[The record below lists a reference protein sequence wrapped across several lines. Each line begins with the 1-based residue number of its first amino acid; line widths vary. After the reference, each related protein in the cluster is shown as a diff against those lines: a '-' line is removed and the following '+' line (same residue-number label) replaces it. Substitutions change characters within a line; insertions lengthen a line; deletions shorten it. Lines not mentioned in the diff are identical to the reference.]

1 MDTMSYLLNDLRY
14 GLRVLARKP
23 GFTAVVVLTLAL
35 GIGAN
40 TAMFSVVDKV
50 LLNSLPFS
58 DPDRLISLH
67 ASKPNFERGSISYPN
82 FLDWQKDN
90 SSFIAM
96 AVYRPVAMTF
106 TGVEEAERV
115 AAEFITSDFFA
126 LLGVK
131 LVLGRTFTEG
141 EDRIGAAPIVLV
153 SEGFWQRKLGSSR
166 EILGKTLTL
175 DGRGFTIVGV
185 IPASFHVETVSAGL
199 LDRDVYMPM
208 GQWNNNALSY
218 RGAGLGIH
226 GIARLKPGVT
236 LAQARADMAL
246 VTQNLARAYPD
257 TDRGLG
263 ATLVPLKEQ
272 IVGRVRPLLL
282 VLFGAV
288 GFVLM
293 IACVNVANLLLARST
308 GRAQEFAIRAALGG
322 GQGRIVRQLLAETS
336 LLALAGGGL
345 GLLFASWST
354 RVALKLLPAALPRSQ
369 EISVDWQALL
379 FTLAIALFAGMLF
392 GLAPAL
398 KLSRA
403 DLHEQLKEGGR
414 GASGTRHRLQRAL
427 VVAEM
432 AMAFVLLIGAGLLIR
447 TLARIWSV
455 DPGFDAHNI
464 LTFSY
469 GFPPS
474 MNTAS
479 ADAVRAA
486 CRQLDH
492 ELESIPG
499 IQAVSLTWAAF
510 PLSGEDDEQF
520 WFEDQPKPQSESEMN
535 WALSYVVEP
544 GYLKAMGIRLKRGRF
559 FSELDNEHSPPI
571 IVIDD
576 VLAQK
581 FFPGQDPLGKRLH
594 LNGFDQ
600 LAEIVGVVGHVKQ
613 WGLDSDEAN
622 PLRAQIYHSFMQ
634 LDDAPLKLSVPGIG
648 VVVRSGNAAAGLGD
662 AIRRLTGEMNK
673 DRVLWDFETIEEI
686 ISDSLAAKRFAMML
700 LGAFAAVAVLL
711 ASVGIYG
718 VISYFVGQRTH
729 EIGVRIALGAQR
741 RNVLG
746 LVVGQGFALTLV
758 GIACGLAGAAGMTRF
773 LASLLYGVRPTDPLT
788 FAAVAALL
796 AGVALLACY
805 IPARRAARVDP
816 IVALRHE

>member
-1 MDTMSYLLNDLRY
+1 MSTLVQDFRY

-23 GFTAVVVLTLAL
+23 GFTTVVVLTLAL

-50 LLNSLPFS
+50 LLNSLPFT

-90 SSFIAM
+90 SSFTAM
-96 AVYRPVAMTF
+96 AVYRSNDMTL
-106 TGVEEAERV
+106 TGAGEAERV
-115 AAEFITSDFFA
+115 RVEYITADFFT
-126 LLGVK
+126 LLGVRP
-131 LVLGRTFTEG
+131 VLGRTLTEG

-153 SEGFWQRKLGSSR
+153 SEGFWQRKLGSAR
-166 EILGKTLTL
+166 EILGKTLAL
-175 DGRGFTIVGV
+175 DGRSFTVVGV
-185 IPASFHVETVSAGL
+185 IPSSFRMETVSAGL
-199 LDRDVYMPM
+199 LDRDVYLPI
-208 GQWNNNALSY
+208 GQWNNRALSY

-236 LAQARADMAL
+236 LVQARADMAL
-246 VTQNLARAYPD
+246 VTRNLARAYPD

-263 ATLVPLKEQ
+263 ATLIPLKEH
-272 IVGRVRPLLL
+272 IVGEVRPLLL
-282 VLFGAV
+282 ILFGAV
-288 GFVLM
+288 GFVLL
-293 IACVNVANLLLARST
+293 ISCVNVANLLLARST
-308 GRAQEFAIRAALGG
+308 GRTQEFAIRAALGG

-336 LLALAGGGL
+336 LLAVIGGGL

-354 RVALKLLPAALPRSQ
+354 RAALTLLPDALPRAQ
-369 EISVDWQALL
+369 EINVDWQALL
-379 FTLAIALFAGMLF
+379 FTLAISLLAGILF

-403 DLHEQLKEGGR
+403 DLHAQLKEGGR

-455 DPGFDAHNI
+455 DPGFDARNI

-479 ADAVRAA
+479 AEAVRAA
-486 CRQLDH
+486 CRELDRK
-492 ELESIPG
+492 LESIPG

-520 WFEDQPKPQSESEMN
+520 WFEGQPKPQSENEMN

-544 GYLKAMGIRLKRGRF
+544 GYLKAMGIRLESGRF
-559 FSELDNEHSPPI
+559 FSEQDNEHSPPV

-600 LAEIVGVVGHVKQ
+600 LAEVVGVVGHVKQ

-622 PLRAQIYHSFMQ
+622 PLRAEMYHSFMQ

-648 VVVRSGNAAAGLGD
+648 VVVRSSNAPAGLEN
-662 AIRRLTGEMNK
+662 AIRRVTGEMSN

-686 ISDSLAAKRFAMML
+686 ISDSLAAKRFAGML

-741 RNVLG
+741 LNVLG
-746 LVVGQGFALTLV
+746 IVVGQGFALTLV
-758 GIACGLAGAAGMTRF
+758 GIGCGLAGAMGMTRF
-773 LASLLYGVRPTDPLT
+773 LSSLLYGVRPTDPLT

-796 AGVALLACY
+796 TGVALLACY
-805 IPARRAARVDP
+805 IPALRAARVDP

>member
-1 MDTMSYLLNDLRY
+1 MSYLLNDLRY

-432 AMAFVLLIGAGLLIR
+432 AMAVVLLIGAGLLIR

-455 DPGFDAHNI
+455 DPGFDAHSI

-648 VVVRSGNAAAGLGD
+648 VVVRSGNVAAGLGD

>member
-1 MDTMSYLLNDLRY
+1 MSTLVQDFRY

-50 LLNSLPFS
+50 LLNSLPFT

-90 SSFIAM
+90 RSFTAM
-96 AVYRPVAMTF
+96 AVFRPVAMTF
-106 TGVEEAERV
+106 TGMGEAERV
-115 AAEFITSDFFA
+115 AAELVTADFFS

-131 LVLGRTFTEG
+131 PVLGRTFTAG

-153 SEGFWQRKLGSSR
+153 SEGFWRRKLGSSR
-166 EILGKTLTL
+166 EIFGRTLTL

-199 LDRDVYMPM
+199 LDRDVYVPI
-208 GQWNNNALSY
+208 GQWNNNALSH

-226 GIARLKPGVT
+226 GIARLKPGAT
-236 LAQARADMAL
+236 LEQARADMAL
-246 VTQNLARAYPD
+246 VTQHLARAYPD

-272 IVGRVRPLLL
+272 IVGRARPLLL

-288 GFVLM
+288 GFVLL
-293 IACVNVANLLLARST
+293 ISCVNVANLLLARST
-308 GRAQEFAIRAALGG
+308 GRTQEFAIRAALGG

-345 GLLFASWST
+345 GLLFASWSA
-354 RVALKLLPAALPRSQ
+354 RAALKLLPAALPRAQ

-379 FTLAIALFAGMLF
+379 FTLAISLFAGILF

-447 TLARIWSV
+447 TLARLWSV

-464 LTFSY
+464 LTFNY
-469 GFPPS
+469 GFPAS

-499 IQAVSLTWAAF
+499 IQAVSLTWGGF

-520 WFEDQPKPQSESEMN
+520 WFDGQPKPQSESEMN

-559 FSELDNEHSPPI
+559 FSELDNEHSPPV

-600 LAEIVGVVGHVKQ
+600 LAEIIGVVGHVKQ

-648 VVVRSGNAAAGLGD
+648 VVVRSRKASVGLAD
-662 AIRRLTGEMNK
+662 AIRRVTGEMSK

-700 LGAFAAVAVLL
+700 LGAFAAAAVLL

-746 LVVGQGFALTLV
+746 LVVGQGFVLTLV
-758 GIACGLAGAAGMTRF
+758 GIACGLAGAVGMTQF
-773 LASLLYGVRPTDPLT
+773 LSSLLYGVRPTDPLT

-805 IPARRAARVDP
+805 IPALRAARVDP

>member
-1 MDTMSYLLNDLRY
+1 MSTLLHDLRY
-14 GLRVLARKP
+14 GFRMMARNP
-23 GFTAVVVLTLAL
+23 GFAAVVVLTLAL

-50 LLNSLPFS
+50 LLDPLPF
-58 DPDRLISLH
+58 PHPERLVSLH

-82 FLDWQKDN
+82 FLDWQREN
-90 SSFIAM
+90 HSFVAM
-96 AVYRPVAMTF
+96 AVCRATVMTL
-106 TGVEEAERV
+106 TGKGEAERLR
-115 AAEFITSDFFA
+115 AEYITSDFFP
-126 LLGVK
+126 LLGVRPR
-131 LVLGRTFTEG
+131 LGRTLTEG
-141 EDRIGAAPIVLV
+141 EDRIGAAPVVLI

-166 EILGKTLTL
+166 EILGTTLNL

-185 IPASFHVETVSAGL
+185 IPASFHVETVAAGL
-199 LDRDVYMPM
+199 LDRDVYVPI

-218 RGAGLGIH
+218 RGAGLAIH
-226 GIARLKPGVT
+226 GVGRLKAGVT
-236 LAQARADMAL
+236 LEQARADMGL
-246 VTQNLARAYPD
+246 VTQDLARAYPD
-257 TDRGLG
+257 VDRGLG
-263 ATLVPLKEQ
+263 ATLIPLKEQ

-282 VLFGAV
+282 VLLGAV
-288 GFVLM
+288 GFVLL
-293 IACVNVANLLLARST
+293 ISCANVANLLLARST
-308 GRAQEFAIRAALGG
+308 GRTQEFAIRAALGG

-354 RVALKLLPAALPRSQ
+354 RAALTLLPDALPRAQ
-369 EISVDWQALL
+369 EISVDWQALV
-379 FTLAIALFAGMLF
+379 FTLAISLLAGILF

-403 DLHEQLKEGGR
+403 DLHAQLKEGGR
-414 GASGTRHRLQRAL
+414 GASGTRHRLQRSL

-486 CRQLDH
+486 CRQLDR

-499 IQAVSLTWAAF
+499 VQAVSLTWAAF

-520 WFEDQPKPQSESEMN
+520 WFEGQPKPQSENEMN

-559 FSELDNEHSPPI
+559 FSEQDNEHSPPV

-581 FFPGQDPLGKRLH
+581 FFPGRNPLGKRLH

-622 PLRAQIYHSFMQ
+622 PLRAEMYHSFMQ
-634 LDDAPLKLSVPGIG
+634 LDDKPLKLSVPGIG
-648 VVVRSGNAAAGLGD
+648 VVVRSRNASAGLAD
-662 AIRRLTGEMNK
+662 AIRRVTGEMSK

-700 LGAFAAVAVLL
+700 LGAFAAIAVLL

-741 RNVLG
+741 SDVLG

-758 GIACGLAGAAGMTRF
+758 GIGCGLAGAMGVTRF
-773 LASLLYGVRPTDPLT
+773 LSTLLYGVRPTDPLT
-788 FAAVAALL
+788 FLAVSVLL

-805 IPARRAARVDP
+805 IPALRAARVDP
-816 IVALRHE
+816 IVALRQE

>member
-1 MDTMSYLLNDLRY
+1 MNALFQDLRY
-14 GLRVLARKP
+14 GLRMLARKP
-23 GFTAVVVLTLAL
+23 GFTVVVVFTLAV

-50 LLNSLPFS
+50 LLEPLPF
-58 DPDRLISLH
+58 PQPERLVSLH

-82 FLDWQKDN
+82 FLDWQREN
-90 SSFIAM
+90 HSFVAM
-96 AVYRPVAMTF
+96 AVCRATVMTL
-106 TGVEEAERV
+106 TGRGEAERV
-115 AAEFITSDFFA
+115 RAEYITSDFFP

-131 LVLGRTFTEG
+131 PQLGRTLMEG
-141 EDRIGAAPIVLV
+141 EDRIGAAPVVLI

-166 EILGKTLTL
+166 EILGTTLSL

-199 LDRDVYMPM
+199 LDRDVYVPM

-226 GIARLKPGVT
+226 GVARLKPGVT
-236 LAQARADMAL
+236 LVQARADMAL

-263 ATLVPLKEQ
+263 ATLVPLQEQ
-272 IVGRVRPLLL
+272 MVGRVRPLLL
-282 VLFGAV
+282 VLLGAV
-288 GFVLM
+288 GFVLL

-308 GRAQEFAIRAALGG
+308 GRTQEFAIRAALGG

-354 RVALKLLPAALPRSQ
+354 RAALTLLPDALPRAQ

-379 FTLAIALFAGMLF
+379 FTVAVSLFAGILF

-403 DLHEQLKEGGR
+403 DLHAQLKEGGR

-432 AMAFVLLIGAGLLIR
+432 AMAFVLLMGAGLLIR
-447 TLARIWSV
+447 TLSRIWSV
-455 DPGFDAHNI
+455 DPGFNAHNI
-464 LTFSY
+464 LTFNY

-520 WFEDQPKPQSESEMN
+520 WFEGQPKPQSANEMN

-544 GYLKAMGIRLKRGRF
+544 GYLKAMGIRLESGRF
-559 FSELDNEHSPPI
+559 LSELDNEHSPPV

-581 FFPGQDPLGKRLH
+581 FFPGQNPLGKRLH

-622 PLRAQIYHSFMQ
+622 PLRAQMYHSFMQ

-648 VVVRSGNAAAGLGD
+648 VVVRSRNASAGLAD
-662 AIRRLTGEMNK
+662 AIRRVTGEVSK

-686 ISDSLAAKRFAMML
+686 ISDSLAAKRFATVL
-700 LGAFAAVAVLL
+700 LGAFATVAVIL

-718 VISYFVGQRTH
+718 VFSYFVGQRTH
-729 EIGVRIALGAQR
+729 EIGVRIALGAR
-741 RNVLG
+741 RRHVLG

-758 GIACGLAGAAGMTRF
+758 GIACGLAGAVGMTRF
-773 LASLLYGVRPTDPLT
+773 LLSLLYGVRPTDPLT
-788 FAAVAALL
+788 FAAVSALL
-796 AGVALLACY
+796 TGVALLACS
-805 IPARRAARVDP
+805 IPALRAARVDP

>member
-1 MDTMSYLLNDLRY
+1 VYL
-14 GLRVLARKP
+14 
-23 GFTAVVVLTLAL
+23 
-35 GIGAN
+35 
-40 TAMFSVVDKV
+40 
-50 LLNSLPFS
+50 
-58 DPDRLISLH
+58 
-67 ASKPNFERGSISYPN
+67 
-82 FLDWQKDN
+82 
-90 SSFIAM
+90 
-96 AVYRPVAMTF
+96 
-106 TGVEEAERV
+106 
-115 AAEFITSDFFA
+115 
-126 LLGVK
+126 
-131 LVLGRTFTEG
+131 
-141 EDRIGAAPIVLV
+141 PIC
-153 SEGFWQRKLGSSR
+153 
-166 EILGKTLTL
+166 
-175 DGRGFTIVGV
+175 
-185 IPASFHVETVSAGL
+185 
-199 LDRDVYMPM
+199 
-208 GQWNNNALSY
+208 QWSNRALSY

-226 GIARLKPGVT
+226 GVARLKPGVT
-236 LAQARADMAL
+236 LVQARADMAV

-257 TDRGLG
+257 NDRGLG

-272 IVGRVRPLLL
+272 IVGRARPLLL
-282 VLFGAV
+282 VLLGAV
-288 GFVLM
+288 GFVLL

-308 GRAQEFAIRAALGG
+308 GRTQEFAIRTALGG

-354 RVALKLLPAALPRSQ
+354 RAALKLLPAALPRAQ

-379 FTLAIALFAGMLF
+379 FTVAISMFAGILF

-403 DLHEQLKEGGR
+403 DLYGQLKEGGR
-414 GASGTRHRLQRAL
+414 GASGTRHRLQRTL

-447 TLARIWSV
+447 TVERIWSV

-474 MNTAS
+474 MNAAT

-486 CRQLDH
+486 CRQLDR

-499 IQAVSLTWAAF
+499 IQAVSLTWGAF

-520 WFEDQPKPQSESEMN
+520 WFEGQPKPQSESEMN

-544 GYLKAMGIRLKRGRF
+544 GYLKAMGIRLESGRF
-559 FSELDNEHSPPI
+559 LSELDNEHSPPV
-571 IVIDD
+571 IVVDD

-581 FFPGQDPLGKRLH
+581 FFPGQNPLGKRLH

-622 PLRAQIYHSFMQ
+622 PLRAQMYHSFMQ
-634 LDDAPLKLSVPGIG
+634 LDDAPLTLSVPGIG
-648 VVVRSGNAAAGLGD
+648 VVVRSRNASVGLAD
-662 AIRRLTGEMNK
+662 AIRRVTGEMSK

-686 ISDSLAAKRFAMML
+686 ISESLAAKRFATVL
-700 LGAFAAVAVLL
+700 LGAFATVAVLL
-711 ASVGIYG
+711 ASLGIYG
-718 VISYFVGQRTH
+718 VFSYFVGQRTH
-729 EIGVRIALGAQR
+729 EIGVRIALGAR
-741 RNVLG
+741 RRHVLG
-746 LVVGQGFALTLV
+746 LVVGQGFSLTLV
-758 GIACGLAGAAGMTRF
+758 GIACGLAGAVGMTRF
-773 LASLLYGVRPTDPLT
+773 LSSLLYGVRPTDPLT
-788 FAAVAALL
+788 FAAVSALL
-796 AGVALLACY
+796 TGVALLACY
-805 IPARRAARVDP
+805 IPALRAARVDP

>member
-1 MDTMSYLLNDLRY
+1 MSTLVQDFRY

-50 LLNSLPFS
+50 LLNSLPFP

-96 AVYRPVAMTF
+96 GVYRPVAMTL
-106 TGVEEAERV
+106 TGMGEAERV
-115 AAEFITSDFFA
+115 AAEFITSDFFS
-126 LLGVK
+126 LLAVK
-131 LVLGRTFTEG
+131 PVLGRTLTAG
-141 EDRIGAAPIVLV
+141 EDRIGAAPAVLI

-166 EILGKTLTL
+166 EILGRTLTL

-199 LDRDVYMPM
+199 LDRDVYVPM
-208 GQWNNNALSY
+208 GQWNNNALTV

-226 GIARLKPGVT
+226 GIARLKAGVT
-236 LAQARADMAL
+236 LEQARADMAL
-246 VTQNLARAYPD
+246 VTQDLARAYPD

-282 VLFGAV
+282 VLLGAV
-288 GFVLM
+288 GFVLL
-293 IACVNVANLLLARST
+293 ISCVNVANLLLARST
-308 GRAQEFAIRAALGG
+308 ARTQEFAIRAALGG

-354 RVALKLLPAALPRSQ
+354 RAALNLLPAALPRAQ

-379 FTLAIALFAGMLF
+379 FTLASSLFAGILF

-414 GASGTRHRLQRAL
+414 GASGPRHHLQRAL

-432 AMAFVLLIGAGLLIR
+432 AMAFVLLMGAGLLIR
-447 TLARIWSV
+447 TLARLWSV

-464 LTFSY
+464 LTFNY
-469 GFPPS
+469 GFPAS

-499 IQAVSLTWAAF
+499 IQAVSLTWGAF

-520 WFEDQPKPQSESEMN
+520 WFDGQPKPQSESEMN

-559 FSELDNEHSPPI
+559 FSELDNEHSPPV

-600 LAEIVGVVGHVKQ
+600 LAEIIGVVGHVKQ

-648 VVVRSGNAAAGLGD
+648 VVVRSRSASVGLAD
-662 AIRRLTGEMNK
+662 AIRRVTGEMSK

-700 LGAFAAVAVLL
+700 LGAFAAAAVLL

-758 GIACGLAGAAGMTRF
+758 GIACGLAGAVGMTRF
-773 LASLLYGVRPTDPLT
+773 LSILLYGVRPTDPLT

-796 AGVALLACY
+796 TGVALLACY
-805 IPARRAARVDP
+805 IPALRAARVDP

>member
-1 MDTMSYLLNDLRY
+1 MTTLLQDLRY
-14 GLRVLARKP
+14 GLRMLARKP
-23 GFTAVVVLTLAL
+23 GFTAIVVLTLAL

-50 LLNSLPFS
+50 LLNSLPF
-58 DPDRLISLH
+58 PQPERLISLH

-90 SSFIAM
+90 SSFTAM
-96 AVYRPVAMTF
+96 AVYRSNDMTL
-106 TGVEEAERV
+106 TGAGEAERV
-115 AAEFITSDFFA
+115 RVEYITADFFT
-126 LLGVK
+126 LLGVRP
-131 LVLGRTFTEG
+131 VLGRTLTEG

-153 SEGFWQRKLGSSR
+153 SEGFWQRKLGSAR
-166 EILGKTLTL
+166 EILGKTLAL
-175 DGRGFTIVGV
+175 DGRSFTVVGV
-185 IPASFHVETVSAGL
+185 IPSSFRMETVSAGL
-199 LDRDVYMPM
+199 LDRDVFLPI
-208 GQWNNNALSY
+208 GQWNNRALSY

-226 GIARLKPGVT
+226 GIARLRSGVS

-246 VTQNLARAYPD
+246 VTQDLARAYPD

-263 ATLVPLKEQ
+263 STLVPLKEQ

-282 VLFGAV
+282 VLLGAV
-288 GFVLM
+288 GFVLL
-293 IACVNVANLLLARST
+293 ISCVNVANLLLARST
-308 GRAQEFAIRAALGG
+308 GRTQEFAIRAALGG

-345 GLLFASWST
+345 GLLFATWST
-354 RVALKLLPAALPRSQ
+354 RAALALLPDALPRAQ
-369 EISVDWQALL
+369 EINVDWQALL
-379 FTLAIALFAGMLF
+379 FTLAISLFAGILF

-403 DLHEQLKEGGR
+403 DLHAQLKEGGR

-479 ADAVRAA
+479 AEAVRAS
-486 CRQLDH
+486 CRELDRT
-492 ELESIPG
+492 LDSIPG
-499 IQAVSLTWAAF
+499 MQAVSLTWGAF

-520 WFEDQPKPQSESEMN
+520 WFEGQPKPPSESEMN

-544 GYLKAMGIRLKRGRF
+544 GFLKAMGIRLERGRF
-559 FSELDNEHSPPI
+559 LSEQDNEHSPPV

-648 VVVRSGNAAAGLGD
+648 VVVRFSNAPAGLEN
-662 AIRRLTGEMNK
+662 AIRRVTGEMSE

-686 ISDSLAAKRFAMML
+686 IADSLAAKRFAMIL
-700 LGAFAAVAVLL
+700 LGAFAVAAVLL
-711 ASVGIYG
+711 ASIGIYG

-741 RNVLG
+741 VNVLG
-746 LVVGQGFALTLV
+746 LVVGQGFALTLA
-758 GIACGLAGAAGMTRF
+758 GIGCGLAGALGMTRF
-773 LASLLYGVRPTDPLT
+773 LSSLLYGVRPTDPLT
-788 FAAVAALL
+788 FLAVSALLTAVAL
-796 AGVALLACY
+796 AACY
-805 IPARRAARVDP
+805 IPARRASRVDP

>member
-1 MDTMSYLLNDLRY
+1 MNTLLHDLRY
-14 GLRVLARKP
+14 GLRMLARKP
-23 GFTAVVVLTLAL
+23 EFTAVVVLTLAL

-58 DPDRLISLH
+58 HPDRLISLH

-82 FLDWQKDN
+82 FFDWQKDN
-90 SSFIAM
+90 RSFVAM

-106 TGVEEAERV
+106 TGMGEAERL
-115 AAEFITSDFFA
+115 AAEYVTSDFFP

-131 LVLGRTFTEG
+131 PVLGRTFTEG
-141 EDRIGAAPIVLV
+141 EDRIGAAPIVLI
-153 SEGFWQRKLGSSR
+153 SEGFWRRKLGASR
-166 EILGKTLTL
+166 EILGNTLTL

-199 LDRDVYMPM
+199 LDRDVYVPL
-208 GQWNNNALSY
+208 GQWNNNALSQ

-236 LAQARADMAL
+236 LEQARADMAL
-246 VTQNLARAYPD
+246 VTQSLARAYTD

-288 GFVLM
+288 GFVLL
-293 IACVNVANLLLARST
+293 ISCVNVANLLLARST

-322 GQGRIVRQLLAETS
+322 GQGRIARQLLSETL

-354 RVALKLLPAALPRSQ
+354 RTALNFLPAALPRAQ

-379 FTLAIALFAGMLF
+379 LTLAISLFAGILF

-464 LTFSY
+464 LTFNY

-499 IQAVSLTWAAF
+499 IQAVSLTWGGF

-520 WFEDQPKPQSESEMN
+520 WFEGQPKPQSANEMN

-544 GYLKAMGIRLKRGRF
+544 GYLKTMGLRLERGRF
-559 FSELDNEHSPPI
+559 FSELDNERSLPV

-594 LNGFDQ
+594 LNSFGQ

-648 VVVRSGNAAAGLGD
+648 VVVRSGNAAAGLAD
-662 AIRRLTGEMNK
+662 AIRRVTGEMSR

-686 ISDSLAAKRFAMML
+686 IFDSLAAKRFAMAL
-700 LGAFAAVAVLL
+700 LGAFAAVAVIL

-741 RNVLG
+741 LNVLG
-746 LVVGQGFALTLV
+746 LVVGQGFVLTLV
-758 GIACGLAGAAGMTRF
+758 GIAGGLAGAIGMTRF
-773 LASLLYGVRPTDPLT
+773 LSSLLYGVRPTDPLT
-788 FAAVAALL
+788 FLAVAVLL
-796 AGVALLACY
+796 TSVALLACY
-805 IPARRAARVDP
+805 VPARRAARVDP
-816 IVALRHE
+816 VVALRHE

>member
-1 MDTMSYLLNDLRY
+1 MSTLLQDLRY

-23 GFTAVVVLTLAL
+23 GFMAVVVLTLAL

-50 LLNSLPFS
+50 LLDPLPF
-58 DPDRLISLH
+58 PQPERLVSLH

-82 FLDWQKDN
+82 FLDWQRQN
-90 SSFIAM
+90 HSFVAM
-96 AVYRPVAMTF
+96 AVCRPIVMTL
-106 TGVEEAERV
+106 TGRGEAERV
-115 AAEFITSDFFA
+115 QAEYITSDFFP

-131 LVLGRTFTEG
+131 PQLGRTLTEG
-141 EDRIGAAPIVLV
+141 EDRIGAAPVVLI
-153 SEGFWQRKLGSSR
+153 SEGFWQRKLGSSG
-166 EILGKTLTL
+166 EILGTTLNL

-185 IPASFHVETVSAGL
+185 IPASFHVETVAAGV
-199 LDRDVYMPM
+199 LDRDVYVPM

-226 GIARLKPGVT
+226 GVARLKPGVT

-246 VTQNLARAYPD
+246 VTQDLARAYPD

-263 ATLVPLKEQ
+263 ATMIPLKEH
-272 IVGRVRPLLL
+272 IVGEVRPLLL
-282 VLFGAV
+282 IQFGAV
-288 GFVLM
+288 GFVLL
-293 IACVNVANLLLARST
+293 ISCVNVANLLMARST
-308 GRAQEFAIRAALGG
+308 GRTQEFAIRAALGG

-345 GLLFASWST
+345 GLLFASWGT
-354 RVALKLLPAALPRSQ
+354 RAALTLLPDALPRAQ

-379 FTLAIALFAGMLF
+379 FTLAISLFAGILF
-392 GLAPAL
+392 G
-398 KLSRA
+398 
-403 DLHEQLKEGGR
+403 LKEGGR
-414 GASGTRHRLQRAL
+414 GASGTRHRLQRVL

-474 MNTAS
+474 LNTAG

-486 CRQLDH
+486 CRELDRK
-492 ELESIPG
+492 LESIPG

-520 WFEDQPKPQSESEMN
+520 WFEGQPKPQSENEMN

-544 GYLKAMGIRLKRGRF
+544 GYLKAMGIRLESGRF
-559 FSELDNEHSPPI
+559 LSELDNEHSPPV

-581 FFPGQDPLGKRLH
+581 FFPGQNPLGKRLH
-594 LNGFDQ
+594 LNGFAQ

-613 WGLDSDEAN
+613 WGLDADEAN
-622 PLRAQIYHSFMQ
+622 PLRAEIYHSFMQ
-634 LDDAPLKLSVPGIG
+634 LDDKPLKLSVPGIG
-648 VVVRSGNAAAGLGD
+648 VVVRSSIAPAGLKN
-662 AIRRLTGEMNK
+662 AIRRVTGEMSK

-700 LGAFAAVAVLL
+700 LGAFAAAAVLL

-746 LVVGQGFALTLV
+746 LVVGQGFVLTLV
-758 GIACGLAGAAGMTRF
+758 GIACGLAGAVGMTRF
-773 LASLLYGVRPTDPLT
+773 LSSLLYGVRPTDPLT
-788 FAAVAALL
+788 FAAVALL
-796 AGVALLACY
+796 LTGVALLACY
-805 IPARRAARVDP
+805 IPALRAARVDP

>member
-1 MDTMSYLLNDLRY
+1 
-14 GLRVLARKP
+14 
-23 GFTAVVVLTLAL
+23 
-35 GIGAN
+35 
-40 TAMFSVVDKV
+40 
-50 LLNSLPFS
+50 
-58 DPDRLISLH
+58 
-67 ASKPNFERGSISYPN
+67 
-82 FLDWQKDN
+82 
-90 SSFIAM
+90 M
-96 AVYRPVAMTF
+96 AVCRSNDMTL
-106 TGVEEAERV
+106 TGAGEAERV
-115 AAEFITSDFFA
+115 RVEYITADFFT
-126 LLGVK
+126 LLGVRP
-131 LVLGRTFTEG
+131 VLGRSFAEG

-153 SEGFWQRKLGSSR
+153 SEGFWQRKLGSAR
-166 EILGKTLTL
+166 EVVGKTLTL
-175 DGRGFTIVGV
+175 DGRSFTVVGV
-185 IPASFHVETVSAGL
+185 IPSSFRMETVSAGL
-199 LDRDVYMPM
+199 LDRDVYLPI
-208 GQWNNNALSY
+208 GQWNNRALSY

-236 LAQARADMAL
+236 LVQARADMAL
-246 VTQNLARAYPD
+246 VTRNLARAYPD

-263 ATLVPLKEQ
+263 ATLIPLKEH
-272 IVGRVRPLLL
+272 IVGEVRPLLL
-282 VLFGAV
+282 ILFGAV
-288 GFVLM
+288 GFVLL
-293 IACVNVANLLLARST
+293 ISCVNVANLLLARST
-308 GRAQEFAIRAALGG
+308 GRTQEFAIRAALGG

-336 LLALAGGGL
+336 LLAVIGGGL

-354 RVALKLLPAALPRSQ
+354 RAALTLLPDALPRAQ
-369 EISVDWQALL
+369 EINVDWQALL
-379 FTLAIALFAGMLF
+379 FTLAISLLAGILF

-403 DLHEQLKEGGR
+403 DLHAQLKEGGR

-455 DPGFDAHNI
+455 DPGFDARNI

-479 ADAVRAA
+479 AEAVRAA
-486 CRQLDH
+486 CRELDRK
-492 ELESIPG
+492 LESIPG

-520 WFEDQPKPQSESEMN
+520 WFEGQPKPQSENEMN

-544 GYLKAMGIRLKRGRF
+544 GYLKAMGIRLESGRF
-559 FSELDNEHSPPI
+559 FSEQDNEHSPPV

-600 LAEIVGVVGHVKQ
+600 LAEVVGVVGHVKQ

-622 PLRAQIYHSFMQ
+622 PLRAEMYHSFMQ

-648 VVVRSGNAAAGLGD
+648 VVVRSSNAPAGLEN
-662 AIRRLTGEMNK
+662 AIRRVTGEMSN

-686 ISDSLAAKRFAMML
+686 ISDSLAAKRFAGML

-741 RNVLG
+741 LNVLG
-746 LVVGQGFALTLV
+746 IVVGQGFALTLV
-758 GIACGLAGAAGMTRF
+758 GIGCGLAGAMGMTRF
-773 LASLLYGVRPTDPLT
+773 LSSLLYGVRPTDPLT

-796 AGVALLACY
+796 TGVALLACY
-805 IPARRAARVDP
+805 IPALRAARVDP

>member
-1 MDTMSYLLNDLRY
+1 MTTLLQDLRY
-14 GLRVLARKP
+14 GLRMLARKP
-23 GFTAVVVLTLAL
+23 GFTAIVVLTLAL

-50 LLNSLPFS
+50 LLNSLPF
-58 DPDRLISLH
+58 PQPERLISLH

-90 SSFIAM
+90 SSFTAM
-96 AVYRPVAMTF
+96 AVYRSNDMTL
-106 TGVEEAERV
+106 TGAGEAERV
-115 AAEFITSDFFA
+115 RVEYITADFFT
-126 LLGVK
+126 LLGVRP
-131 LVLGRTFTEG
+131 VLGRTLTEG

-153 SEGFWQRKLGSSR
+153 SEGFWQRKLGSAR
-166 EILGKTLTL
+166 EILGKTLAL
-175 DGRGFTIVGV
+175 DGRSFTVVGV
-185 IPASFHVETVSAGL
+185 IPSSFRMETVSAGL
-199 LDRDVYMPM
+199 LDRDVYLPI
-208 GQWNNNALSY
+208 GQWNNRALSY

-226 GIARLKPGVT
+226 GIARLRSGVS

-246 VTQNLARAYPD
+246 VTQDLARAYPD

-263 ATLVPLKEQ
+263 STLVPLKEQ

-282 VLFGAV
+282 VLLGAV
-288 GFVLM
+288 GFVLL
-293 IACVNVANLLLARST
+293 ISCVNVANLLLARST
-308 GRAQEFAIRAALGG
+308 GRTQEFAIRAALGG

-345 GLLFASWST
+345 GLLFATWST
-354 RVALKLLPAALPRSQ
+354 RAALALLPDALPRAQ
-369 EISVDWQALL
+369 EINVDWQALL
-379 FTLAIALFAGMLF
+379 FTLAISLFAGILF

-403 DLHEQLKEGGR
+403 DLHAQLKEGGR

-479 ADAVRAA
+479 AEAVRAS
-486 CRQLDH
+486 CRELDRT
-492 ELESIPG
+492 LDSIPG
-499 IQAVSLTWAAF
+499 MQAVSLTWGAF

-520 WFEDQPKPQSESEMN
+520 WFEGQPKPPSESEMN

-544 GYLKAMGIRLKRGRF
+544 GFLKAMGIRLERGRF
-559 FSELDNEHSPPI
+559 LSEQDNEHSPPV

-648 VVVRSGNAAAGLGD
+648 VVVRFSNAPAGLEN
-662 AIRRLTGEMNK
+662 AIRRVTGEMSE

-686 ISDSLAAKRFAMML
+686 IADSLAAKRFAMIL
-700 LGAFAAVAVLL
+700 LGAFAVAAVLL
-711 ASVGIYG
+711 ASIGIYG

-741 RNVLG
+741 VNVLG
-746 LVVGQGFALTLV
+746 LVVGQGFALTLA
-758 GIACGLAGAAGMTRF
+758 GIGCGLAGALGMTRF
-773 LASLLYGVRPTDPLT
+773 LSSLLYGVRPTDPLT
-788 FAAVAALL
+788 FLAVSALLTAVAL
-796 AGVALLACY
+796 AACY
-805 IPARRAARVDP
+805 IPARRASRVDP

>member
-1 MDTMSYLLNDLRY
+1 MTTLLHDLRY
-14 GLRVLARKP
+14 GFRMLARNP
-23 GFTAVVVLTLAL
+23 GFTVVVVLTLAL

-50 LLNSLPFS
+50 LLEPLPF
-58 DPDRLISLH
+58 PQPERLVSLH

-82 FLDWQKDN
+82 FLDWQREN
-90 SSFIAM
+90 HSFVAM
-96 AVYRPVAMTF
+96 AVCRAIVMTL
-106 TGVEEAERV
+106 TGRGEAERV
-115 AAEFITSDFFA
+115 RAEYITSDFFS

-131 LVLGRTFTEG
+131 PQLGRTLTEG
-141 EDRIGAAPIVLV
+141 EDRIGAAPVVLI

-166 EILGKTLTL
+166 EILGTTLNL

-185 IPASFHVETVSAGL
+185 IPASFHVETVAAGL
-199 LDRDVYMPM
+199 LDRDVYVPI
-208 GQWNNNALSY
+208 GQWDNNALSQ

-226 GIARLKPGVT
+226 GFARLKPGVT
-236 LAQARADMAL
+236 LVQARADMAL
-246 VTQNLARAYPD
+246 VTQDLARAYPD

-282 VLFGAV
+282 VLLGAV
-288 GFVLM
+288 GFVLL

-308 GRAQEFAIRAALGG
+308 GRTQEFAIRAALGG

-345 GLLFASWST
+345 GLLFASWGT
-354 RVALKLLPAALPRSQ
+354 QVTLNLLPDALPRAQ

-379 FTLAIALFAGMLF
+379 FTVAISLFAGILF

-403 DLHEQLKEGGR
+403 DLHAQLKEGGR
-414 GASGTRHRLQRAL
+414 GSSGTRHRLQRSL

-432 AMAFVLLIGAGLLIR
+432 AMAFVLLMGAGLLIR

-469 GFPPS
+469 GFPPA

-492 ELESIPG
+492 ELESVPG

-520 WFEDQPKPQSESEMN
+520 WFEGQPKPQSASEMN

-544 GYLKAMGIRLKRGRF
+544 GYLKAMGIRLESGRF
-559 FSELDNEHSPPI
+559 LSELDNEHSPPV

-600 LAEIVGVVGHVKQ
+600 LAEIIGVVGHVKQ

-622 PLRAQIYHSFMQ
+622 PLRAQMYHSFMQ

-648 VVVRSGNAAAGLGD
+648 VVVRSRNASAGLAD
-662 AIRRLTGEMNK
+662 AIRRVTGEMSK

-686 ISDSLAAKRFAMML
+686 ISDSLAAKRFAMTL
-700 LGAFAAVAVLL
+700 LGAFAAAAVLL

-729 EIGVRIALGAQR
+729 EIGVRIALGAR
-741 RNVLG
+741 RRHVFG

-758 GIACGLAGAAGMTRF
+758 GIACGYAGAVGMTRF
-773 LASLLYGVRPTDPLT
+773 LSSLLYGVRRTDPLT
-788 FAAVAALL
+788 FAAVSALL
-796 AGVALLACY
+796 TGVALLACY

>member
-1 MDTMSYLLNDLRY
+1 MSTLVQDFRY

-50 LLNSLPFS
+50 LLNSLPFP

-96 AVYRPVAMTF
+96 AVYRPVAMTL
-106 TGVEEAERV
+106 TGMGEAERV
-115 AAEFITSDFFA
+115 AAEFITSDFFS
-126 LLGVK
+126 LLAVK
-131 LVLGRTFTEG
+131 PVLGRTLTAG
-141 EDRIGAAPIVLV
+141 EDRIGAVPVVLI

-166 EILGKTLTL
+166 EILGRTLTL

-199 LDRDVYMPM
+199 LDRDVYVPM
-208 GQWNNNALSY
+208 GQWNNNALTV

-226 GIARLKPGVT
+226 GIARLKAGVT
-236 LAQARADMAL
+236 LEQARADMAL

-282 VLFGAV
+282 VLLGAV
-288 GFVLM
+288 GFVLL
-293 IACVNVANLLLARST
+293 ISCVNVANLLLARST
-308 GRAQEFAIRAALGG
+308 ARTQEFAIRAALGG

-354 RVALKLLPAALPRSQ
+354 RAALNLLPAALPRAQ

-379 FTLAIALFAGMLF
+379 FTLASSLFAGILF

-432 AMAFVLLIGAGLLIR
+432 AMAFVLLMGAGLLIR
-447 TLARIWSV
+447 TLARLWSV

-464 LTFSY
+464 LTFNY
-469 GFPPS
+469 GFPAS

-499 IQAVSLTWAAF
+499 IQAVSLTWGGF

-520 WFEDQPKPQSESEMN
+520 WFDGQPKPQSESEMN

-559 FSELDNEHSPPI
+559 FSELDNEHSPPV

-600 LAEIVGVVGHVKQ
+600 LAEIIGVVGHVKQ

-648 VVVRSGNAAAGLGD
+648 VVVRSRNASVGLAD
-662 AIRRLTGEMNK
+662 AIRRVTGEMSK

-700 LGAFAAVAVLL
+700 LGAFAAAAVLL

-758 GIACGLAGAAGMTRF
+758 GIACGLAGAVGMTRF
-773 LASLLYGVRPTDPLT
+773 LSILLYGVRPTDPLT

-796 AGVALLACY
+796 TAVALPACY
-805 IPARRAARVDP
+805 IPALRAARVDP

>member
-1 MDTMSYLLNDLRY
+1 MLHDLLY

-23 GFTAVVVLTLAL
+23 GFTALVVLTLAL

-50 LLNSLPFS
+50 LLNSLPFP

-96 AVYRPVAMTF
+96 GVYRPVAMTL
-106 TGVEEAERV
+106 TGMGEAERV
-115 AAEFITSDFFA
+115 AAEFITSDFFS
-126 LLGVK
+126 LLVVK
-131 LVLGRTFTEG
+131 PVLGRTLTAG
-141 EDRIGAAPIVLV
+141 EDRIGAAPVVLI

-166 EILGKTLTL
+166 EILGRTLTL
-175 DGRGFTIVGV
+175 DGRGFAIVGV

-199 LDRDVYMPM
+199 LDRDVYVPM

-236 LAQARADMAL
+236 LEQARADMAL

-282 VLFGAV
+282 VLLGAV
-288 GFVLM
+288 GFVLL
-293 IACVNVANLLLARST
+293 ISCVNVANLLLARST
-308 GRAQEFAIRAALGG
+308 ARTQEFAIRAALGG

-354 RVALKLLPAALPRSQ
+354 RAALNLLPAALPRAQ

-379 FTLAIALFAGMLF
+379 FTLASSLFAGILF

-432 AMAFVLLIGAGLLIR
+432 AMAFVLLMGAGLLIR
-447 TLARIWSV
+447 TLARLWSV

-464 LTFSY
+464 LTFNY
-469 GFPPS
+469 GFPAS

-499 IQAVSLTWAAF
+499 IQAVSLTWGAF

-520 WFEDQPKPQSESEMN
+520 WFDGQPKPQSESEMN

-559 FSELDNEHSPPI
+559 FSELDNEHSPAV

-600 LAEIVGVVGHVKQ
+600 LAEIIGVVGHVKQ
-613 WGLDSDEAN
+613 WGLDFDEAN

-648 VVVRSGNAAAGLGD
+648 VVVRSRNASVGLAG
-662 AIRRLTGEMNK
+662 AIRRVTGEMSK

-700 LGAFAAVAVLL
+700 LGAFAAAAVLL

-718 VISYFVGQRTH
+718 LISYFVGQRTH

-758 GIACGLAGAAGMTRF
+758 GIACGLAGAVGMTRF
-773 LASLLYGVRPTDPLT
+773 LSTLLYGVRPTDPLT

-805 IPARRAARVDP
+805 IPSRRASKVDP